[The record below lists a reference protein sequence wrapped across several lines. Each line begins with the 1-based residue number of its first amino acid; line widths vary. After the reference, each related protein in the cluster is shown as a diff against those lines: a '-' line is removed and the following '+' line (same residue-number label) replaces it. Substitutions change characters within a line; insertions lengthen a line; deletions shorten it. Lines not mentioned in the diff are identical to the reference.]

1 VPEFQQS
8 MLAKR
13 QCARLMADFLD
24 KQIDETR
31 FQLAPD
37 QLGRPFNC
45 PPQFVFRHWPDEAM
59 VIRQRRRQIGISR
72 ALGIK
77 VGAHCQNHQRL
88 SLDGFCRIKKVA
100 HERLAEFIFTTK
112 RKQFF
117 ELVYKYYQPHPA
129 GIFG

>member
-1 VPEFQQS
+1 
-8 MLAKR
+8 MLEKR
-13 QCARLMADFLD
+13 QCARLMADFLH

-31 FQLAPD
+31 FQLVPN

-59 VIRQRRRQIGISR
+59 VIRQRRRQVGISR
-72 ALGIK
+72 APGIK
-77 VGAHCQNHQRL
+77 AGAHGQNHQRL

-100 HERLAEFIFTTK
+100 DERLAEFFFTTK

-117 ELVYKYYQPHPA
+117 ELVYKDYQPYAA